1 VSGEHFPEYEAL
13 PPTGRQT
20 AIVRFRR
27 LFRRIKLERELQGQ
41 RRLAAE
47 GGEEEGKFLVMCF
60 ALMCMCAK
68 PDSLLVSVHAEEG
81 IDLDNNF
88 GEHEENLDDDDE
100 QDDKDEGDEDED
112 EDEDNEMSRV
122 VHPSAGRGRGRGRAA
137 GRAAPAAPPVVRRS
151 PPRTAAAAA
160 SAPAADVEMLTD
172 NLARAICLLPPST
185 FKPSTFKQGSPMSS
199 SQPRP

>member
-1 VSGEHFPEYEAL
+1 MSGEHFAEYEAL

-27 LFRRIKLERELQGQ
+27 LFRRIRLERELQGQ

-81 IDLDNNF
+81 INLDDYF
-88 GEHEENLDDDDE
+88 GEDDENLDDDDE
-100 QDDKDEGDEDED
+100 QDDKDEGDED
-112 EDEDNEMSRV
+112 NKMSQV
-122 VHPSAGRGRGRGRAA
+122 PPPAGRGRGRGRAA

-151 PPRTAAAAA
+151 PPRPAAAAA

-172 NLARAICLLPPST
+172 NLARDNLS
-185 FKPSTFKQGSPMSS
+185 SPAFNF
-199 SQPRP
+199 